1 MGPGHHCF
9 AKAPQVMLRFHL
21 VQLPPARDVLTICH
35 SSSFPPNPLSEPC
48 GTVPN
53 IPGNFCLHITQDCS
67 IFFFCQETI
76 PKSSSV
82 PFAVHVCKGS
92 LVKPF
97 HFSLTFYRLPETSS
111 LFQWL
116 REHLGVPEHLP
127 RGDCDRLSLLP
138 WI

>member
-9 AKAPQVMLRFHL
+9 AKVPQVVLRFHL
-21 VQLPPARDVLTICH
+21 VQLPPARDVNPHATRPL
-35 SSSFPPNPLSEPC
+35 PPNPLSEPC
-48 GTVPN
+48 GTFSN
-53 IPGNFCLHITQDCS
+53 IPGNLCLQITQDCS
-67 IFFFCQETI
+67 IFFLPRNN
-76 PKSSSV
+76 PKEFLCALCCTCV
-82 PFAVHVCKGS
+82 QRQP

-127 RGDCDRLSLLP
+127 RGNCDRLSLLP